1 MSPHRCV
8 EEDAVLENANSKC
21 RRHDGLRTS
30 LLNVLHS
37 HSSFKKESATETRG
51 RKLEQNICLWSEY
64 LITNYFWITK
74 VRNSVSSGTF
84 PVVQCLG
91 RHASTAGGVAS
102 ASGVVGWWG
111 GGLGAGGEGATK
123 ISRASQCSQKKKR
136 NSDFTVEKPG
146 RYYLTQ
152 VFRVDII
159 RMGRVGIL

>member
-30 LLNVLHS
+30 LLNALHG

-64 LITNYFWITK
+64 LITNYFWIMK
-74 VRNSVSSGTF
+74 VRNSVSSGTS
-84 PVVQCLG
+84 PVVQWLG
-91 RHASTAGGVAS
+91 RHASIAGGVDS
-102 ASGVVGWWG
+102 AWEG
-111 GGLGAGGEGATK
+111 GGSEGGTK

-159 RMGRVGIL
+159 RMGRAGIL